1 MGFGLGGVGYALGN
15 LLLARVFPPAEF
27 GVFALFLALVQ
38 IGVSLAPIGLEGQV
52 NRRPG
57 GVVFPGRPLLTS
69 VVVAAATAIVASTL
83 CRMEGAFI
91 VALVVSIITGGTSR
105 VASAVFRSRLRF
117 GLALSLSQ
125 GLAAALLGMGAVAV
139 VAGGVEPWFLAA
151 LVAGYYVISASV
163 GWGILAREKPPGTNE
178 PHSFLEGLSLLGIT
192 AAALILM
199 QLERLLT
206 PRLLTLEDLAT
217 FAVVAT
223 LAGSPFRMLQMG
235 AGYTLLPRLSA
246 ASTAEG
252 APATGSPRSCSR
264 HVDRR
269 RRRVGYTVRG
279 ALDRYL
285 AACRQIRAFDGAD
298 DRGTG
303 ERRIKL
309 ADGFATT
316 IVWALGSPRQLAL
329 LNWVSWT
336 CAGIGVAAAWLGA
349 RWGLLGLMYGVSL
362 GWVGRG
368 AVAGALAAKL
378 LRTVPVT
385 AHCGLDRRRGC
396 LLDAGQRSLPS
407 SPFATAHRRSAIA
420 WTPSPRN
427 PIRLRPSWSS
437 MTRARMTPSGWFG
450 SAAIPSSSSSS
461 SPTMWDRR
469 GAQPGPD
476 ARDDR
481 LRLDR
486 GRRLCPDARLSGDS
500 VRRPVLGSGDRNR
513 RRSQS
518 AEPSNVDL
526 CGCRIRLLQPLS
538 RRSRRRPR
546 PTYPMS

>member
-1 MGFGLGGVGYALGN
+1 VGFGLGGVGYALGN
-15 LLLARVFPPAEF
+15 LLLARVLPPAEF
-27 GVFALFLALVQ
+27 GVFTLFLALVQ

-57 GVVFPGRPLLTS
+57 GVVSPGRPLLTS

-83 CRMEGAFI
+83 YRLEWGFI
-91 VALVVSIITGGTSR
+91 VALVVSIIAGGTSR
-105 VASAVFRSRLRF
+105 VASAVFQSRLRF

-163 GWGILAREKPPGTNE
+163 GWGILAREKPQGTNE

-246 ASTAEG
+246 ASTPE
-252 APATGSPRSCSR
+252 
-264 HVDRR
+264 
-269 RRRVGYTVRG
+269 
-279 ALDRYL
+279 
-285 AACRQIRAFDGAD
+285 
-298 DRGTG
+298 
-303 ERRIKL
+303 ERRQLVRREAVAVMLIGGAAALVILSAAPWIAAWLLAGKYELSTALMIAALVSGAIKL

-385 AHCGLDRRRGC
+385 GALR
-396 LLDAGQRSLPS
+396 AGSPAGMPS
-407 SPFATAHRRSAIA
+407 
-420 WTPSPRN
+420 
-427 PIRLRPSWSS
+427 
-437 MTRARMTPSGWFG
+437 
-450 SAAIPSSSSSS
+450 
-461 SPTMWDRR
+461 
-469 GAQPGPD
+469 
-476 ARDDR
+476 
-481 LRLDR
+481 
-486 GRRLCPDARLSGDS
+486 
-500 VRRPVLGSGDRNR
+500 
-513 RRSQS
+513 
-518 AEPSNVDL
+518 
-526 CGCRIRLLQPLS
+526 
-538 RRSRRRPR
+538 
-546 PTYPMS
+546 